1 MSKIYITAQ
10 GYDKLQVELKDRK
23 SSLRPQIIE
32 EIAVA
37 RAHGDLSENAE
48 YHAAR
53 EKQGFNDGRILD
65 LENINAKAEIV
76 DVTKLSGDKVMFGA
90 KVDIVDDDDKEFTY
104 QIVSQYEANVEL
116 GRISLTSPIARGLI
130 GKEIGDYVE
139 INTPSG
145 ISGFEI
151 LKVQY
156 TKY

>member
-1 MSKIYITAQ
+1 MW
-10 GYDKLQVELKDRK
+10 
-23 SSLRPQIIE
+23 SL
-32 EIAVA
+32 VA
-37 RAHGDLSENAE
+37 REHGDLKENAE

-53 EKQGFNDGRILD
+53 EKQGFNEGRILE

>member
-53 EKQGFNDGRILD
+53 EKQGFNEGRILE